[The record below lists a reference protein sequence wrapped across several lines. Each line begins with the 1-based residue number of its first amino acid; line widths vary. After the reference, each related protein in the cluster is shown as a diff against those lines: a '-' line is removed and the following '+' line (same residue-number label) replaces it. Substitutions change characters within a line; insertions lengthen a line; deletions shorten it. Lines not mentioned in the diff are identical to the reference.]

1 MPIALGYVVAFVL
14 GSMAASFANVCI
26 HRLPLRQSIVY
37 PASRCASCQHPL
49 RSWHNLPIVS
59 FVALRGRCA
68 FCRGRIS
75 WRYLVVESLGGLLY
89 LMGYHQLG
97 LSVHAFAYTLLVT
110 ALLIVAFIDLAH
122 LIIPDA
128 VTLPGIVVGVAIG
141 LLPSSIGFANA
152 VAGAC
157 LGGGIF
163 LLIVLVYPAGMG
175 GGDVKLIAM
184 IGAFVGWQAVLV
196 TIILSA
202 CCGAGSGLTL
212 ILLGLKGRRDP
223 VPFGPFLA
231 IGGITAMLWGEALL
245 GWYGRWTLSF

>member
-1 MPIALGYVVAFVL
+1 MPTTLGYVVAFVL
-14 GSMAASFANVCI
+14 GSIAASFANVCI
-26 HRLPLRQSIVY
+26 HRLPLRQSVVY
-37 PASRCASCQHPL
+37 PASRCTSCQHPL
-49 RSWHNLPIVS
+49 RPWHNLPIVS
-59 FVALRGRCA
+59 FAALRGRCA
-68 FCRGRIS
+68 FCQEPIS
-75 WRYLVVESLGGLLY
+75 WRYPLVESLGGLLY
-89 LMGYHQLG
+89 LVGYHQLG
-97 LSVHAFAYTLLVT
+97 LSVHAFAYALLVT

-128 VTLPGIVVGVAIG
+128 VTLPGIVAGAAIA

-163 LLIVLVYPAGMG
+163 FLIALAYPAGMG

-196 TIILSA
+196 AIILSA
-202 CCGAGSGLTL
+202 FCGALIGLTL
-212 ILLGLKGRRDP
+212 ILLGLRGRRDP
-223 VPFGPFLA
+223 VPFGPFLV

-245 GWYGRWTLSF
+245 AWYGRLTLSF

>member
-1 MPIALGYVVAFVL
+1 MPIPGYVIAFVL
-14 GSMAASFANVCI
+14 GSIAASFANVCI
-26 HRLPLRQSIVY
+26 HRLPLRQSVVY
-37 PASRCASCQHPL
+37 PASRCTSCQHPL
-49 RSWHNLPIVS
+49 RPWHNLPIVS
-59 FVALRGRCA
+59 FAALRGRCA
-68 FCRGRIS
+68 FCREPIS
-75 WRYLVVESLGGLLY
+75 WRYPIVESLGGLLY
-89 LMGYHQLG
+89 LVGYHQLG
-97 LSVHAFAYTLLVT
+97 LSVHAFAYALLVT

-128 VTLPGIVVGVAIG
+128 VTLPGIVVGAAIA

-163 LLIVLVYPAGMG
+163 FLIAVAYPAGMG

-184 IGAFVGWQAVLV
+184 IGAFVGWQAVLAA
-196 TIILSA
+196 IILSA
-202 CCGAGSGLTL
+202 FCGALSGLTL
-212 ILLGLKGRRDP
+212 ILLGLRGRRDP

-245 GWYGRWTLSF
+245 AWYGRLTLSF

>member
-1 MPIALGYVVAFVL
+1 MPTLGYVVAFVL
-14 GSMAASFANVCI
+14 GSITASFANVCI

-37 PASRCASCQHPL
+37 PASRCTSCQHPL
-49 RSWHNLPIVS
+49 RPRHNLPLVS
-59 FVALRGRCA
+59 FIALRGRCA
-68 FCRGRIS
+68 FCQERIA
-75 WRYLVVESLGGLLY
+75 WRYPIVEGLGGLLY

-97 LSVHAFAYTLLVT
+97 LSVHAFAYALLVT
-110 ALLIVAFIDLAH
+110 ALLIVSCIDLAH
-122 LIIPDA
+122 LIIPDT
-128 VTLPGIVVGVAIG
+128 VTLPGIGLGLAIG
-141 LLPSSIGFANA
+141 FLPSSIGFANA

-163 LLIVLVYPAGMG
+163 LLIMLLYPAGMG

-202 CCGAGSGLTL
+202 FCGAVSGSTL
-212 ILLGLKGRRDP
+212 ILLRLRGRRDP

-231 IGGITAMLWGEALL
+231 VGGIAAMLWGEALL
-245 GWYGRWTLSF
+245 AWYGRWTLSF

>member
-1 MPIALGYVVAFVL
+1 MPTALGYVVAFVL
-14 GSMAASFANVCI
+14 GSIAASFANVCI
-26 HRLPLRQSIVY
+26 YRLPLRQSIVS
-37 PASRCASCQHPL
+37 PASRCTACQRSL
-49 RSWHNLPIVS
+49 RPWHNLPIAS

-68 FCRGRIS
+68 FCQERIS

-89 LMGYHQLG
+89 LLGYHQLG
-97 LSVHAFAYTLLVT
+97 LSVPAFAYALLVT
-110 ALLIVAFIDLAH
+110 ALLIVSVIDLTQM
-122 LIIPDA
+122 IIPDA
-128 VTLPGIVVGVAIG
+128 VTLPGIVAGAAIG
-141 LLPSSIGFANA
+141 LLPSSIGFVNA
-152 VAGAC
+152 VVGAC

-163 LLIVLVYPAGMG
+163 LLIALAYPAGMG

-202 CCGAGSGLTL
+202 FCGAVSGLTL

-231 IGGITAMLWGEALL
+231 IGGIAAMLWGEAMLA
-245 GWYGRWTLSF
+245 WYGRLTLAF

>member
-1 MPIALGYVVAFVL
+1 MPSLGYAVAFVL
-14 GSMAASFANVCI
+14 GSIVASFANVCI
-26 HRLPLRQSIVY
+26 HRLPLRQSVVY
-37 PASRCASCQHPL
+37 PASRCPSCQHPL
-49 RSWHNLPIVS
+49 RPWHNLPLIS

-68 FCRGRIS
+68 FCRVRIS
-75 WRYLVVESLGGLLY
+75 WRYPLVESLGGLLY
-89 LMGYHQLG
+89 LLGYHQLG
-97 LSVHAFAYTLLVT
+97 LSVNAVAYALLVT
-110 ALLIVAFIDLAH
+110 ALLIVSFIDLAYM
-122 LIIPDA
+122 IIPDA
-128 VTLPGIVVGVAIG
+128 VTLPGLAVGVAIG

-163 LLIVLVYPAGMG
+163 LLIALIYPAGMG

-202 CCGAGSGLTL
+202 FCGAVCGLTL
-212 ILLGLKGRRDP
+212 ILLGLRGRRDP

-231 IGGITAMLWGEALL
+231 VGGIAAMLWGEALL
-245 GWYGRWTLSF
+245 AWYGRWTLSF

>member
-1 MPIALGYVVAFVL
+1 MPSLGYAVAFVL
-14 GSMAASFANVCI
+14 GSIVASFANVCI
-26 HRLPLRQSIVY
+26 HRLPLRQSVVY
-37 PASRCASCQHPL
+37 PASRCPSCQHPL
-49 RSWHNLPIVS
+49 RPWHNLPIIS

-68 FCRGRIS
+68 FCQARIS
-75 WRYLVVESLGGLLY
+75 WRYPLVESLGGLLY
-89 LMGYHQLG
+89 LTGYHQLG
-97 LSVHAFAYTLLVT
+97 LSVPAFAYALLVT
-110 ALLIVAFIDLAH
+110 ALLIVSFIDLAH
-122 LIIPDA
+122 MIIPDA
-128 VTLPGIVVGVAIG
+128 VTLPGLAVGVAVS

-163 LLIVLVYPAGMG
+163 LLIALIYPAGMG

-202 CCGAGSGLTL
+202 FCGAVCGLTL

-223 VPFGPFLA
+223 IPFGPFLA
-231 IGGITAMLWGEALL
+231 VGGIAAMLWGEALL
-245 GWYGRWTLSF
+245 AWYGRWTLSF

>member
-1 MPIALGYVVAFVL
+1 MPIPGYVIAFVL
-14 GSMAASFANVCI
+14 GSIAASFANVCI
-26 HRLPLRQSIVY
+26 HRLPLRQSVVY
-37 PASRCASCQHPL
+37 PASRCTSCQHPL
-49 RSWHNLPIVS
+49 RPWHNLPIVS
-59 FVALRGRCA
+59 FAALRGRCA
-68 FCRGRIS
+68 FCQEPIS
-75 WRYLVVESLGGLLY
+75 WRYPLVESLGGLLY
-89 LMGYHQLG
+89 LVGYHQLG
-97 LSVHAFAYTLLVT
+97 LSVHAFAYALLVT

-128 VTLPGIVVGVAIG
+128 VTLPGIVAGAAIA

-163 LLIVLVYPAGMG
+163 FLIALAYPAGMG

-196 TIILSA
+196 AIILSA
-202 CCGAGSGLTL
+202 FCGALIGLTL
-212 ILLGLKGRRDP
+212 ILLGLRGRRDP

-245 GWYGRWTLSF
+245 AWYGRLTLSF

>member
-1 MPIALGYVVAFVL
+1 MPTTLGYVVAFVL
-14 GSMAASFANVCI
+14 GSSAASFANVCI
-26 HRLPLRQSIVY
+26 HRLPLRQSVVY
-37 PASRCASCQHPL
+37 PASRCTSCQHPL
-49 RSWHNLPIVS
+49 RPWHNLPIVS
-59 FVALRGRCA
+59 FAALRGRCA
-68 FCRGRIS
+68 FCQEPIS
-75 WRYLVVESLGGLLY
+75 WRYPLVESLGGLLY
-89 LMGYHQLG
+89 LVGYHQLG
-97 LSVHAFAYTLLVT
+97 LSVHAFAYALLVT

-128 VTLPGIVVGVAIG
+128 VTLPGIVAGAAIA

-163 LLIVLVYPAGMG
+163 FLIALAYPAGMG

-196 TIILSA
+196 AIILSA
-202 CCGAGSGLTL
+202 FCGALIGLTL
-212 ILLGLKGRRDP
+212 ILLGLRGRRDP

-245 GWYGRWTLSF
+245 AWYGRLTLSF